1 MRRVVIAGDRRIAPT
16 TRRAMPLPHEVR
28 KSRVPF
34 FLLIDEFSAFSTD
47 AFAALLS
54 EARNFA
60 TLFTLA
66 VQYLAQMSE
75 TVTSCVLVMA
85 GGKPLSI
92 TEIHK

>member
-66 VQYLAQMSE
+66 GAVLSSDERDRDIMCSCHGRWQTAQ
-75 TVTSCVLVMA
+75 
-85 GGKPLSI
+85 
-92 TEIHK
+92 HH